1 MFVLHAITDNYSGDA
16 SWFYFR
22 ASFLYFNVSDG
33 DLTQYQ
39 QLKEGMLV
47 GLYVEHHWP
56 DVCPQI
62 ASITNADLDNETLT
76 VQWYHSS
83 WSGKCN
89 PVYRGSGKNRVPVT
103 EQIDVR
109 CAVLWDFA
117 LTSKN
122 KALKAVTIQ
131 RLKTAYRSIGLDAW
145 FHFTMKVYV
154 LVRMW
159 IEFYCG
165 SKHKYNYL

>member
-1 MFVLHAITDNYSGDA
+1 MQVDFTY
-16 SWFYFR
+16 R

-131 RLKTAYRSIGLDAW
+131 RLKTAYRSIGLDA
-145 FHFTMKVYV
+145 
-154 LVRMW
+154 
-159 IEFYCG
+159 
-165 SKHKYNYL
+165 